1 MCPSKRTSLASARYS
16 WLDCLFIREV
26 DMPSSIDIG
35 PVEEQVDAY
44 ASDGLDE
51 IERNTIMCEST
62 GMAFGLCH
70 SGTSLCDDRPGPFQA
85 MHGQDA

>member
-1 MCPSKRTSLASARYS
+1 VSMCPSKRTSLASARYS

-35 PVEEQVDAY
+35 PVEGQVDAY

-51 IERNTIMCEST
+51 NERNLTMCETCKVRGSQEINS
-62 GMAFGLCH
+62 GEILCQYH
-70 SGTSLCDDRPGPFQA
+70 
-85 MHGQDA
+85 

>member
-1 MCPSKRTSLASARYS
+1 MCPSKRTSLASAQYS

-35 PVEEQVDAY
+35 PVEGQVDAY

-51 IERNTIMCEST
+51 NERNMTM
-62 GMAFGLCH
+62 
-70 SGTSLCDDRPGPFQA
+70 
-85 MHGQDA
+85 

>member
-1 MCPSKRTSLASARYS
+1 MCPSKRTSLASAQYS

-35 PVEEQVDAY
+35 PVEGQVDAY

-51 IERNTIMCEST
+51 KERNMTMGETCKVRGSQEINSKEI
-62 GMAFGLCH
+62 LCQYH
-70 SGTSLCDDRPGPFQA
+70 
-85 MHGQDA
+85 

>member
-1 MCPSKRTSLASARYS
+1 
-16 WLDCLFIREV
+16 
-26 DMPSSIDIG
+26 MPSSIDIG

-51 IERNTIMCEST
+51 IERNTVMCEST